1 MGQLALRHKFTKP
14 FLIVFLWRYV
24 GRHQHPTACGD
35 YPETMKK
42 SVGDR
47 LPSFTPE
54 QSKKLIGSCDYV
66 GINYYSSL
74 FVKSIKHVDPTQ
86 PTWRTDQ
93 GVDWMSMSFFG
104 DYDL

>member
-1 MGQLALRHKFTKP
+1 
-14 FLIVFLWRYV
+14 
-24 GRHQHPTACGD
+24 
-35 YPETMKK
+35 MKK

-74 FVKSIKHVDPTQ
+74 FVKSIKNVDPTK

-93 GVDWMSMSFFG
+93 GVDWMSMSFDDNG
-104 DYDL
+104 DYE

>member
-1 MGQLALRHKFTKP
+1 MINELSLFSVRP
-14 FLIVFLWRYV
+14 FLNCFLLCRGVSY
-24 GRHQHPTACGD
+24 RHHHPTAYGD
-35 YPETMKK
+35 YPDTMKK

-93 GVDWMSMSFFG
+93 GVDWMSMSL
-104 DYDL
+104 DDNK